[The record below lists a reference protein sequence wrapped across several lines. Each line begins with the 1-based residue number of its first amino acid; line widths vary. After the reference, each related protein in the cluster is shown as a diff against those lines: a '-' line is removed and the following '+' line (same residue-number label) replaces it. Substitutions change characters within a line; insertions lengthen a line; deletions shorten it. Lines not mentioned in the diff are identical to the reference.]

1 MPRGTKGSPRR
12 RSPTTDNCRTART
25 VGDYGRTKGRPL
37 GPKRGRNDDLSAR
50 LETSLGFTTKEN
62 EEDKGSDNFKDQ
74 LALMEREQQEQ
85 EEILAI
91 MAEQK
96 KYLLAK
102 QDAKEG
108 RSMNDRGVSVS
119 RLETRQ
125 RNKEDKGS
133 DYRKDQLALMDREQ
147 KEQMTDLLARL
158 DAKEGRSRND
168 RGISVSRLEN
178 TQGNQESLGY
188 HKKHNVQFKQNFRCP
203 ILKPCKSNV
212 GVWTIR
218 MKFMLKQYGNNKHQ
232 MLKIVLAKPTKKNW
246 EDEEWKDHNDE
257 ALTMIQQYIH
267 DSHLARVQRY
277 KSANEYW
284 KELQPPSSLE
294 GR

>member
-1 MPRGTKGSPRR
+1 MRLEEHKALQEGEAQRQTIAELQEQLAIMAEQKE
-12 RSPTTDNCRTART
+12 D
-25 VGDYGRTKGRPL
+25 L
-37 GPKRGRNDDLSAR
+37 LGRNKDLMGR

-74 LALMEREQQEQ
+74 LALMEREQK
-85 EEILAI
+85 EILAI

-96 KYLLAK
+96 KDLLAK

-119 RLETRQ
+119 RLETTQ
-125 RNKEDKGS
+125 GNKEDKGS
-133 DYRKDQLALMDREQ
+133 DYRKDQLALLEREQ
-147 KEQMTDLLARL
+147 KEQMADLLARL

-218 MKFMLKQYGNNKHQ
+218 MKSMLEQYGNNKHQ
-232 MLKIVLAKPTKKNW
+232 MLKIVLYQTNKRK
-246 EDEEWKDHNDE
+246 
-257 ALTMIQQYIH
+257 LGRR
-267 DSHLARVQRY
+267 RV
-277 KSANEYW
+277 
-284 KELQPPSSLE
+284 E
-294 GR
+294 GP